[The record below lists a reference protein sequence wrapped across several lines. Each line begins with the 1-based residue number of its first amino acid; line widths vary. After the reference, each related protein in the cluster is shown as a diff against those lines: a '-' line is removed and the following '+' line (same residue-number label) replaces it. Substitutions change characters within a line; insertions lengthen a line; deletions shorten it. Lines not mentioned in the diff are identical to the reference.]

1 MPNVEGVA
9 GGVSDQTWYAL
20 HTRFQH
26 EKNVASA
33 LTGKGFE
40 VFLPLYT
47 AIHRW
52 KDRNKQ
58 LMLPLFSCYVFV
70 QNPLDR
76 WQPILATPGIHNVV
90 GFGGRPSTIPSLEIG
105 AIQRMV
111 EGRLKAEP
119 HPFLTCGDRVRFTS
133 GPLWGL
139 EGILLRKKSLWK
151 LIVSVEMLQRSVAVE
166 VDASVLEHAYG
177 LRPGFPPPSL
187 SMSARAR
194 G

>member
-1 MPNVEGVA
+1 MPELELVA
-9 GGVSDQTWYAL
+9 DGVSDRAWYAL

-26 EKNVASA
+26 EKNVAGA

-90 GFGGRPSTIPSLEIG
+90 GVGGRPSIIPSPEIE

-111 EGRLKAEP
+111 EGRFKAEP

-133 GPLWGL
+133 GPMWGL

-151 LIVSVEMLQRSVAVE
+151 LVVSVDMLQRAVAVE

-177 LRPGFPPPSL
+177 QRSGFSPPAL
-187 SMSARAR
+187 SMRARA